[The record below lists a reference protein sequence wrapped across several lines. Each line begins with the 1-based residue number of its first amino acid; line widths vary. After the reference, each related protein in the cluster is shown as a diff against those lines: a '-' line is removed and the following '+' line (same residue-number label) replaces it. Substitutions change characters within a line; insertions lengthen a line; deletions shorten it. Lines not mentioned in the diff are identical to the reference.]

1 MAQQATIFALSSGHG
16 RAGVAVIRVS
26 GPAAGAALERLGG
39 ALPKPRYAALRTLRS
54 PAGEVLDGALVL
66 WLPGPRSETGE
77 DMAELHVHGG
87 RAVIAGV
94 LEALAAVD
102 GCRLAEPGEF
112 ARRSF
117 ENGKIDLTAA
127 EALADLVDADTA
139 AQRRQALGQ
148 AGGALARLYD
158 GWRAAL
164 IEAQALTEAAID
176 FSDEG
181 DVGEKAAAGARE
193 AVAGLLPRLRA
204 HLDDGRRGEILREG
218 FRVAIA
224 GPPNA
229 GKSSLLNALARREA
243 AIVSEEAGT
252 TRDIIEVTLDL
263 AGVPVVLSDTAGIR
277 AAEGKVEREGIRR
290 AVVHARAADLVL
302 WLTDAASPAPPQ
314 PPEDLAGQGAAL
326 IRVLNKV
333 DLLGGGLKPAVAAD
347 GTLRISVLTGA
358 GLPALTEAIARRAA
372 AGAGATEAPV
382 ITQARHRQ
390 LLEVS
395 VAALEA
401 YLAGDPAGLELR
413 AEDLRRAATA
423 LGRITGRV
431 DVEDVLGAIF
441 GRFCIGK

>member
-1 MAQQATIFALSSGHG
+1 A
-16 RAGVAVIRVS
+16 
-26 GPAAGAALERLGG
+26 
-39 ALPKPRYAALRTLRS
+39 
-54 PAGEVLDGALVL
+54 
-66 WLPGPRSETGE
+66 
-77 DMAELHVHGG
+77 
-87 RAVIAGV
+87 
-94 LEALAAVD
+94 D
-102 GCRLAEPGEF
+102 GCRPAEAGEF

-139 AQRRQALGQ
+139 AQRRQALRQ

-176 FSDEG
+176 FADEG

-193 AVAGLLPRLRA
+193 AVTRLLPRLRA

-263 AGVPVVLSDTAGIR
+263 GGVPVILSDTAGMH
-277 AAEGKVEREGIRR
+277 AAEGGVEREGIRR
-290 AVVHARAADLVL
+290 AVAHARAADLVV
-302 WLTDAASPAPPQ
+302 WLTDAAGPLPPQ
-314 PPEDLAGQGAAL
+314 PPPDLVGQGGAL
-326 IRVLNKV
+326 IRALNKV
-333 DLLGGGLKPAVAAD
+333 DLLGDGAEVAVDAD
-347 GTLRISVLTGA
+347 GAFRVSVRTGA

-372 AGAGATEAPV
+372 AGVPEAPV
-382 ITQARHRQ
+382 ITQARHRH
-390 LLEVS
+390 LIES
-395 VAALEA
+395 CIAALEA
-401 YLAGDPAGLELR
+401 YLCGAPAELELR

>member
-1 MAQQATIFALSSGHG
+1 MAQPATIYALSSGHG

-26 GPAAGAALERLGG
+26 GPAAGRALERLAG

-94 LEALAAVD
+94 LEALGAVD
-102 GCRLAEPGEF
+102 GCRPAEAGEF

-139 AQRRQALGQ
+139 AQRRQALRQ

-176 FSDEG
+176 FADEG

-193 AVAGLLPRLRA
+193 AVARLLPRLRA

-263 AGVPVVLSDTAGIR
+263 GGVPVILSDTAGIR
-277 AAEGKVEREGIRR
+277 AAEGRVEREGIRR
-290 AVVHARAADLVL
+290 AVAHARAADLVV
-302 WLTDAASPAPPQ
+302 WLTDAASP
-314 PPEDLAGQGAAL
+314 DSAA
-326 IRVLNKV
+326 
-333 DLLGGGLKPAVAAD
+333 
-347 GTLRISVLTGA
+347 
-358 GLPALTEAIARRAA
+358 AA
-372 AGAGATEAPV
+372 AGPGRPGGRPH
-382 ITQARHRQ
+382 QCPQ
-390 LLEVS
+390 Q
-395 VAALEA
+395 
-401 YLAGDPAGLELR
+401 GGPAGR
-413 AEDLRRAATA
+413 WR
-423 LGRITGRV
+423 
-431 DVEDVLGAIF
+431 
-441 GRFCIGK
+441 